1 MKKELPKNWV
11 YCTLNDLA
19 TIQSGGTPAR
29 SNSQYWNGN
38 IPWVKISDIKEFYV
52 EETAETITDEG
63 LKNSSTRIFPKGTIL
78 FTIFATIG
86 KVGVLKIDAAT
97 NQAIA
102 GITPVKLVNSKF
114 ITYSLIELSNEILGL
129 GKGVAQKNINQTIL
143 KNTKFPLPPLA
154 EQTRI
159 VAKLDR
165 LFGQLDTVKAS
176 MEKIP
181 VLLKN
186 FRQQV
191 LTQAVT
197 GKLTE
202 EWRSGKGLQDWE
214 KIKIGIL
221 FDVKTGATP
230 KRGNTKYYENGTIPW
245 LKSGQV
251 RNEFIHTAEEFIT
264 EAAITET
271 NAKLFPIDTLLVAM
285 YGEGKTRGQVGWM
298 KIEAASNQAIAA
310 LVNTE
315 MSNVTRTYIYHF
327 CLSQYNEIR
336 AQAEGGNQPNLNLSK
351 IKNWEVNLPPEKEQ
365 KVIVNRIEILFS
377 KADAIAVR
385 YQLLKE
391 KIDQLPQA
399 LLHKAF
405 KGELV
410 PQLESDGDARE
421 LLEEIQV
428 VKQQNKPKTIKGNP
442 KKYKRNEEGLGKAA
456 EEASDYKK

>member
-1 MKKELPKNWV
+1 MEKELPKNWV

-29 SNSQYWNGN
+29 SNSQYWNGK

-102 GITPVKLVNSKF
+102 GITPSKLVDSKF

-159 VAKLDR
+159 TAKLDA
-165 LFGQLDTVKAS
+165 LFAQLNTIKAS

-186 FRQQV
+186 FRQQL

-197 GKLTE
+197 GKLINKREFTTLGE
-202 EWRSGKGLQDWE
+202 LEVQ
-214 KIKIGIL
+214 I
-221 FDVKTGATP
+221 KTGPFGSALHKSEYIEDGIPVINPSHLKNGNIVPNRLITINKSKASDL
-230 KRGNTKYYENGTIPW
+230 KRWILEPNDIILGRRGEMGRSAIYTGSHEKMICGTGSLILKASHKVNPEFLDYYLRSHFCINFLESNAVGSTMINLNQKI
-245 LKSGQV
+245 LKSLP
-251 RNEFIHTAEEFIT
+251 FPKLSYEEQTKSI
-264 EAAITET
+264 
-271 NAKLFPIDTLLVAM
+271 
-285 YGEGKTRGQVGWM
+285 Q
-298 KIEAASNQAIAA
+298 Q
-310 LVNTE
+310 
-315 MSNVTRTYIYHF
+315 
-327 CLSQYNEIR
+327 
-336 AQAEGGNQPNLNLSK
+336 LSK
-351 IKNWEVNLPPEKEQ
+351 SLKD
-365 KVIVNRIEILFS
+365 
-377 KADAIAVR
+377 ADTISAQ
-385 YQLLKE
+385 YQTLKE

-421 LLEEIQV
+421 LLKEIEAL
-428 VKQQNKPKTIKGNP
+428 KKESNPKTTKRKP
-442 KKYKRNEEGLGKAA
+442 KKYKTNAVELGMAA
-456 EEASDYKK
+456 ETGDL